1 MPRVTVVPPDRLI
14 IVNGEALQF
23 DYPAPPNL
31 HALQWDGTAQ
41 SGHMEWTDDYN
52 MALDASLYAEEVAP
66 YVQLWEA
73 EKARL
78 VAEAEAKAP
87 AVALAGAKA
96 AKTAEIEA
104 GYQRAVAAT
113 LTMPQASPTEQEIIA
128 GAALFAVDDPEGL
141 AYVMETAR
149 STRAALLAEV
159 EAAASTAEAEAVQV
173 RYIV

>member
-1 MPRVTVVPPDRLI
+1 MTRVTVVPADRLI

-78 VAEAEAKAP
+78 AAEAEAAE
-87 AVALAGAKA
+87 A
-96 AKTAEIEA
+96 A
-104 GYQRAVAAT
+104 R
-113 LTMPQASPTEQEIIA
+113 
-128 GAALFAVDDPEGL
+128 
-141 AYVMETAR
+141 
-149 STRAALLAEV
+149 LAEYNSMDARYARLRAKRDQRLAAHDNMV
-159 EAAASTAEAEAVQV
+159 SLLTRKQRLGIDVSEQLQALDAYAEQLCNLPAQDGAPWDGGGEATPWPDMPA
-173 RYIV
+173 I

>member
-1 MPRVTVVPPDRLI
+1 MPRVTVVPADRLI

-31 HALQWDGTAQ
+31 HALQWDGTA
-41 SGHMEWTDDYN
+41 GHMEWTDDYN

-87 AVALAGAKA
+87 AVALARAKA

-159 EAAASTAEAEAVQV
+159 EAAASAAEVEAVQV

>member
-1 MPRVTVVPPDRLI
+1 MPRVTVVPADRLI

-31 HALQWDGTAQ
+31 HALQWDGTA
-41 SGHMEWTDDYN
+41 GHMEWTDDYN

-78 VAEAEAKAP
+78 VAEAP
-87 AVALAGAKA
+87 AVALARAKA

-159 EAAASTAEAEAVQV
+159 EAAASAAEVEAVQV